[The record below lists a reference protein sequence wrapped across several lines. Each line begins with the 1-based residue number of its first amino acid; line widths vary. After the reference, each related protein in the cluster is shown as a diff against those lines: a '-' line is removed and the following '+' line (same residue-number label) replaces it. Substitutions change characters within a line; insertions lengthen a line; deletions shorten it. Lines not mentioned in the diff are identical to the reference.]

1 MFDVLKKMQY
11 IIRKESVRINNDSNR
26 RRILMNEREVKDDY
40 VEFRYYEVPMGRYD
54 LALLGEEWEC
64 EYGLD
69 PFHFH
74 NLLEIGYCYEGDS
87 FLCLGEEKK
96 KYSSGSISII
106 PANFPHRTMGK
117 AGVIEKW
124 EYLFLDITGVLNK
137 FYADNLP
144 FRKKFMRNLA
154 YSPCLV
160 SREEYPELASV
171 IKAILDENRKQ
182 KRFFKDA
189 INGYLLVLVQEIARL
204 KEKEIKTPAAIGR
217 GISCQDKMELI
228 G

>member
-1 MFDVLKKMQY
+1 
-11 IIRKESVRINNDSNR
+11 
-26 RRILMNEREVKDDY
+26 MNEREEKEDY

-74 NLLEIGYCYEGDS
+74 NLLEIGYCYDGDS
-87 FLCLGEEKK
+87 YLCFGEEKK

-204 KEKEIKTPAAIGR
+204 KEKEKNDIKTPAAIGR